1 MQELIS
7 IPLNINSY
15 INSSIQELVLDY
27 IPKVETELNSSLIPS
42 IDSLNVDNLL
52 GSIQGKLLNKLKE
65 QVSNVDVISKLES
78 NFDKIKSSLDKL
90 SILCSKIQNQLK
102 KYRSKIEKIINKVNK
117 FLEFLNKIFNPKIL
131 KIINT
136 GLTIANIVI
145 TFQPTPLHVK
155 EPFNTII
162 GILKSILSMF
172 SSMAIIVQKFISKL
186 QAAKDK
192 ILGFIDKIEQ
202 QIIDKCKK
210 ITEALDLLLN
220 TALDYIKNN
229 YPEEQINDAS
239 TEQAIKTQDISKF
252 TERLNKGLNNMEI
265 IYRFTNN
272 MEVFSYEVKKI

>member
-229 YPEEQINDAS
+229 YPEEQINDTS